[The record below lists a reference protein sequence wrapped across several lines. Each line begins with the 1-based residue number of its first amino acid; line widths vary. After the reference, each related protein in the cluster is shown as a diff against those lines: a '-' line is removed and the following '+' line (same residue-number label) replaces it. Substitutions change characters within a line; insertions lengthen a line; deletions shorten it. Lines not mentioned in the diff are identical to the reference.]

1 MVAAGPSERWA
12 SFGSRSAEEDRG
24 QGMGIRAGLAA
35 SLAMITAVASPAI
48 AQDSVAPSARAAV
61 DVVDAFHGALKR
73 GDRHA
78 AAALLADDALI
89 FESGGVERSKAEYA
103 ARHLPAD
110 AEFAQ
115 ATSSVVTHRNGR
127 SDGTLAWIASEGRTT
142 GKFRG
147 KAINSASTETMLLR
161 RWGPG
166 WKIVH
171 IHWSSAAAH

>member
-1 MVAAGPSERWA
+1 MGRGAA
-12 SFGSRSAEEDRG
+12 
-24 QGMGIRAGLAA
+24 LAA
-35 SLAMITAVASPAI
+35 ALAMVLAVASPAI
-48 AQDSVAPSARAAV
+48 AQDTVARSAREAV
-61 DVVDAFHGALKR
+61 AVVDAFHAALKH
-73 GDRHA
+73 GDTSA

-115 ATSSVVTHRNGR
+115 ATLSVVTHRSGR
-127 SDGTLAWIASEGRTT
+127 SDGTLTWIASEGRTT

-147 KAINSASTETMLLR
+147 KSINSVSTETMLLR
-161 RWGPG
+161 GSGPG

-171 IHWSSAAAH
+171 IHWSSAAAR

>member
-1 MVAAGPSERWA
+1 MQR
-12 SFGSRSAEEDRG
+12 
-24 QGMGIRAGLAA
+24 LAA
-35 SLAMITAVASPAI
+35 LRVSLAMTLGMASPAI
-48 AQDSVAPSARAAV
+48 AQDTAAPNAREAVA
-61 DVVDAFHGALKR
+61 VVDAFHAALKR
-73 GDRHA
+73 GDTIA
-78 AAALLADDALI
+78 AAALLADDVLV

-115 ATSSVVTHRNGR
+115 ATSSVLTHRNGR
-127 SDGTLAWIASEGRTT
+127 SDGTVAWIASEGRTT

-161 RWGPG
+161 RLGSR

-171 IHWSSAAAH
+171 IHWSSAAAP